1 MNNVELYLVTGKCMT
16 TCEPFIYWMAS
27 TNLGKRFIFSDS
39 TLIIIII
46 IIIIFIIISIIII
59 ITIPLFITLITI
71 VNNYKPW

>member
-46 IIIIFIIISIIII
+46 IIFIIISIIII